1 MFIKST
7 RLRNTAI
14 SIIKEFNKKKINY
27 GLGRNYDHFPYFGHD
42 IDFYSTEDVQ
52 KLKKVL
58 IVVAKKNGWDFLTHD
73 IHFNGFLSR
82 VSSIEVFHF
91 YKYKFGKYEVLHLDF
106 FRSNLIYGL
115 PFIKSSNI
123 KMIKNKKKFFTID
136 KKTENTIRL
145 LQLKSHF
152 SNKHIFQEKYLKRK
166 IDLYKKKIIN
176 FSNKDK
182 YKNIITKN
190 NLFFENKAIES
201 LRANQLQNFKFY
213 INASRYLYLFKYII
227 FNPISFIFYFFSR
240 IVTLVNLFIL
250 KPPGS
255 IINFYLTDK
264 KQKKNI
270 YKVLDLLK
278 SKNFFDF
285 WTIKENNFLL
295 SIEER
300 KILER
305 NGCVITFSLKP
316 NNNTVIIKK
325 NDSLNDIIKMIKKK
339 LVKKNSIIYK
349 NRN

>member
-1 MFIKST
+1 MFIKSK
-7 RLRNTAI
+7 RLENTAVSMI
-14 SIIKEFNKKKINY
+14 EEFNKKKINY
-27 GLGRNYDHFPYFGHD
+27 GLGRNYEKYPNFGHD
-42 IDFYSTEDVQ
+42 IDFYSSEDVQ
-52 KLKKVL
+52 ILKKTL
-58 IVVAKKNGWDFLTHD
+58 IIVAKKNGWDFLTHSK
-73 IHFNGFLSR
+73 HFNGFLNKTT
-82 VSSIEVFHF
+82 SIDAFHF
-91 YKYKFGKYEVLHLDF
+91 YKCRFGKYEILHVDF
-106 FRSNLIYGL
+106 FKSHIILGL
-115 PFIKSSNI
+115 PFIKSSNM
-123 KMIKNKKKFFTID
+123 KMKKNKKNLFTID
-136 KKTENTIRL
+136 KQTENTIRL
-145 LQLKSHF
+145 LQLRSLI
-152 SNKHIFQEKYLKRK
+152 SNKNKFQEKYTKKK

-176 FSNKDK
+176 FSKKN
-182 YKNIITKN
+182 KNIILYN

-201 LRANQLQNFKFY
+201 LQTNHIQNFKFY
-213 INASRYLYLFKYII
+213 ISASRYLYLFKYII

-285 WTIKENNFLL
+285 WTIKENNFLF

-325 NDSLNDIIKMIKKK
+325 NDSLNDIIKIIIRK